1 MQAIGYW
8 LLIFGMSLMTV
19 GFSIVDPRKPKE
31 KGLEI
36 ATEWE
41 EDKDGKRVFYDKNGR
56 IKNEVQLLPPPDP
69 VSRWQ

>member
-56 IKNEVQLLPPPDP
+56 IKMRYNFYPA
-69 VSRWQ
+69 